1 MSTPD
6 FRVIADSTDIT
17 AAIKRGLLSLRVTD
31 EAGVGSDKVEIKLDD
46 RDGKISL
53 PRTGAELDI
62 ALGYQ
67 ETGLVRMGLYIV
79 DEISITSP
87 PQSMTIRAH
96 AADMRQVLK
105 APRTKTWGEVTLAD
119 VVNDIAAAHGL
130 EPRISSDMASI
141 QLPYLT
147 QTEES
152 DLHLLTRLA
161 RNHGAIT
168 KPVHGKLLF
177 VPKGQAKSVSGTL
190 IAPISIAG
198 NQLNSW
204 EATFADRDKYRS
216 VQASFH
222 NKQTAEK
229 ETIKVGGAEPVYTLR
244 HTYDSADQ
252 AKQNASATLERL
264 KRGTGTL
271 NISLPGDTRLM
282 SEGKITLFGI
292 RTGVDGEW
300 IATRVEH
307 ILDNSGYQCRLDA
320 ETPSQP

>member
-46 RDGKISL
+46 RDGKIAL

-79 DEISITSP
+79 DEVSITSP

-119 VVNDIAAAHGL
+119 VVNEIAAAHGL
-130 EPRISSDMASI
+130 EPKISSDMASI

-190 IAPISIAG
+190 IEPVAIAG
-198 NQLNSW
+198 QQLTSW
-204 EATFADRDKYRS
+204 EASFADRDKYGS
-216 VQASFH
+216 VQANFH

-229 ETIKVGGAEPVYTLR
+229 ETIKIGGAEPVYTLR

-252 AKQNASATLERL
+252 AKQNASAALERL

-271 NISLPGDTRLM
+271 NISLPGNTRLI
-282 SEGKITLFGI
+282 SEGKITLSGI
-292 RTGVDGEW
+292 RAGVDGEW

-307 ILDNSGYQCRLDA
+307 VLDNSGYQCRLDA